1 MPAPCRKRS
10 GMGPGSAPLARLVPD
25 DRGGNRSSHNW
36 EAPDMTRKLGI
47 AVIGLGPASL
57 PHSKSLLDL
66 ADRAE
71 IRWAVSRTPDRAKAF
86 AAQFPFPTTTDLDA
100 VLADPAV
107 DAAIVLT
114 PPSSHLDVSALCLE
128 AGKHVLVEKPLELT
142 SARGRRLVDT
152 ARRTGRTFGV
162 VLQHRFRPASL
173 RLKAALDS
181 GELGSIEAAFLNV
194 PWWRPQSYYD
204 EPGRGT
210 LARDGGGVLLTQA
223 IHSLDLFRSLVGVS
237 KVVAAQART
246 TALHRMETEDYVS
259 ALLETGHGAP
269 ATLIATTAAYPGY
282 PERIEITGTKG
293 YASLIGGRLRLAF
306 LDAREEV
313 VEAEGST
320 GSGANIMDF
329 PHDAHRAVIA
339 DFLDAIEQRR
349 DPVVT
354 GEEALA
360 SQELVDAIL
369 KAAQANAPS
378 RP

>member
-1 MPAPCRKRS
+1 
-10 GMGPGSAPLARLVPD
+10 
-25 DRGGNRSSHNW
+25 
-36 EAPDMTRKLGI
+36 MTSKLGI
-47 AVIGLGPASL
+47 AVIGLGPASQ

-71 IRWAVSRTPDRAKAF
+71 VRWAVSRSAVRAKAF
-86 AAQFPFPTTTDLDA
+86 AYPFPTSTDLDA
-100 VLADPAV
+100 VLADPRV

-114 PPSSHLDVSALCLE
+114 PPSSHLEVAARCLE

-142 SARGRRLVDT
+142 SERGQRLVDS
-152 ARRTGRTFGV
+152 ARRSGKTFAV

-173 RLKAALDS
+173 RLKAALDG
-181 GELGSIEAAFLNV
+181 GELGGIEAAFLSV

-210 LARDGGGVLLTQA
+210 MARDGGGVLLTQA
-223 IHSLDLFRSLVGVS
+223 IHSLDLFRSLVGIS
-237 KVVAAQART
+237 RVVAAQSRT

-259 ALLETGHGAP
+259 ALLETGSGAP
-269 ATLIATTAAYPGY
+269 ATLVTTTAAYPGY

-293 YASLIGGRLRLAF
+293 FAALIGGRLRIAF
-306 LDAREEV
+306 LDGREEI

-329 PHDAHRAVIA
+329 PHDAHRAVIT
-339 DFLDAIEQRR
+339 DFLDAIAEGR

-360 SQELVDAIL
+360 SQRLVDEIL
-369 KAAQANAPS
+369 QVAKQARS
-378 RP
+378 R

>member
-1 MPAPCRKRS
+1 
-10 GMGPGSAPLARLVPD
+10 
-25 DRGGNRSSHNW
+25 
-36 EAPDMTRKLGI
+36 MTGKIGI
-47 AVIGLGPASL
+47 AIIGLGPASL

-66 ADRAE
+66 ADRSQV
-71 IRWAVSRTPDRAKAF
+71 RWAVSRSQERSEAF
-86 AAQFPFPTTTDLDA
+86 ARQFPFPVTTDLDA

-114 PPSSHLDVSALCLE
+114 PPSSHLDASARCFE

-142 SARGRRLVDT
+142 SARGARLVEA
-152 ARRTGRTFGV
+152 ARKAGKIFGV

-173 RLKAALDS
+173 RLKAALDD
-181 GELGSIEAAFLNV
+181 GELGSVEAAFLRV

-237 KVVAAQART
+237 KVVAAQARI

-259 ALLETGHGAP
+259 ALLETGNGAP
-269 ATLIATTAAYPGY
+269 ATLVATTAAYPGH
-282 PERIEITGTKG
+282 PERIEIIGSKG
-293 YASLIGGRLRLAF
+293 FAALVGGRLELSF
-306 LDAREEV
+306 LDGRSEI

-339 DFLDAIEQRR
+339 DFLDAITQGR

-354 GEEALA
+354 GEEALT
-360 SQELVDAIL
+360 SQRLVDDIL
-369 KAAQANAPS
+369 AAAGWKAGEGGAP
-378 RP
+378 

>member
-1 MPAPCRKRS
+1 
-10 GMGPGSAPLARLVPD
+10 
-25 DRGGNRSSHNW
+25 
-36 EAPDMTRKLGI
+36 MTRKLGI

-66 ADRAE
+66 ADRADV
-71 IRWAVSRTPDRAKAF
+71 RWAVSRTPDRAEAY
-86 AAQFPFPTTTDLDA
+86 ARQFPFPTTTDLDA
-100 VLADPAV
+100 VLTDPAV

-142 SARGRRLVDT
+142 SERGQRLVDT

-173 RLKAALDS
+173 RLKAALQS
-181 GELGSIEAAFLNV
+181 GELGTLEAAFLSV

-210 LARDGGGVLLTQA
+210 IARDGGGVLLTQA

-237 KVVAAQART
+237 RVVAAQART

-259 ALLETGHGAP
+259 ALLETGNGAP
-269 ATLIATTAAYPGY
+269 ATLVTTTAAYPGY

-293 YASLIGGRLRLAF
+293 FAALIGGRLRLAF
-306 LDAREEV
+306 LDGIEEI

-339 DFLDAIEQRR
+339 DFIDAIAQGR
-349 DPVVT
+349 DPIVT
-354 GEEALA
+354 GEEALS
-360 SQELVDAIL
+360 SQRLVDDIL
-369 KAAQANAPS
+369 QAARRSA
-378 RP
+378 